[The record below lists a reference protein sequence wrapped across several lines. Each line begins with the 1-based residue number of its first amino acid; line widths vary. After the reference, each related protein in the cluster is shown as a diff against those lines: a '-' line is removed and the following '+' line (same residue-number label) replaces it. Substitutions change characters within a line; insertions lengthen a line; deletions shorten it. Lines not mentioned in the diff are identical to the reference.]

1 MMLGLYSSIY
11 NTAVKGH
18 FYLLFFFLMKENV
31 HDLKPGMDR
40 TIASG
45 DTENKTQYLF
55 KTSHSHFRE
64 HSLR

>member
-1 MMLGLYSSIY
+1 MMLGLYSSLY
-11 NTAVKGH
+11 NTAIKGY
-18 FYLLFFFLMKENV
+18 FIYFFFLMKENV

-45 DTENKTQYLF
+45 DIENKTQYLF
-55 KTSHSHFRE
+55 KTSHSHFGE